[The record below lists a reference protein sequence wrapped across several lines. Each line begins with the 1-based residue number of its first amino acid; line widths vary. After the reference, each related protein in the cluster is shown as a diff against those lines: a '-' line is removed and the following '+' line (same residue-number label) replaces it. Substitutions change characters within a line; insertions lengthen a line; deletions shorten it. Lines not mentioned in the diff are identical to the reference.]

1 MNGLFKAKAPQLLQL
16 LMKEYGLKNFQAAGI
31 VGNAGYE
38 SNGFTE
44 FHELGQPAGRGGYG
58 WFQWTGP
65 RRQNFLHWCVTHH
78 LDWRSDEANISFL
91 LYELDGPYSY
101 VIRALAKTTS
111 VDEAS
116 DVFEKLFE
124 GAGVP
129 VLEKR
134 RVWSRT
140 ALSLE
145 VGHG

>member
-1 MNGLFKAKAPQLLQL
+1 MNETFRAKAPKLVAL

-38 SNGFTE
+38 SAGFTTLRE
-44 FHELGQPAGRGGYG
+44 IGQPPGRGGYG

-65 RRQNFLHWCVTHH
+65 RRQNFLNWCLSHH
-78 LDWRSDEANISFL
+78 LDWKSDEANVSFL
-91 LYELDGPYSY
+91 VYELDGPYSY

-129 VLEKR
+129 ALEKR
-134 RVWSRT
+134 RVWSQA
-140 ALSLE
+140 ALGLAT
-145 VGHG
+145 GG